1 MKDHFEVV
9 PHPNGGY
16 AVVGQPDEEST
27 MEATRRDRRFMSP
40 YEALEYAGNL
50 GARYAPCYGAEV
62 RQEICTRGT
71 LGR

>member
-9 PHPNGGY
+9 HHPNGGY

-27 MEATRRDRRFMSP
+27 VKATKRDRRFRSP

-50 GARYAPCYGAEV
+50 GAQYTARYSAEV
-62 RQEICTRGT
+62 RREIRTGRS
-71 LGR
+71 LG

>member
-16 AVVGQPDEEST
+16 AVVGQPDEEPT
-27 MEATRRDRRFMSP
+27 VAATKRDRRFQSP

-50 GARYAPCYGAEV
+50 GARYTPRYSAEV
-62 RQEICTRGT
+62 REEMRKS
-71 LGR
+71 R